1 MPVFTINRKLTGC
14 AGVVLLALCWQIGAV
29 WLNQPLLVP
38 TPLAALRQIRF
49 LAASQDFWRHLGASL
64 LRGAVGF
71 GLSFAAGAILG
82 FCAGKAAWLSSFL
95 RPISVFIRSTPSMT
109 LIILALLWFKGDMV
123 AIFVVFLVVF
133 PIVFRN
139 VEDGV
144 SNLDSELEEM
154 IDLYQI
160 KQGRK
165 FTAFYLPG
173 IMPFLAA
180 AAASGLGMTWKVLIA
195 AEVLAVP
202 AWGIGAQLDAARL
215 YLQTDKVFAWTVIV
229 IGIGLCFDYLLDFLL
244 RKSFW
249 KWKESKYV

>member
-14 AGVVLLALCWQIGAV
+14 LGVVLLVLCWQIGAV
-29 WLNQPLLVP
+29 WLDQPLLVP
-38 TPLAALRQIRF
+38 TPLAALRQIR
-49 LAASQDFWRHLGASL
+49 LLTEDLDFWRHLGASL

-71 GLSFAAGAILG
+71 GLSFLAGALLG
-82 FCAGKAAWLSSFL
+82 LGAGKIAWLSSFL

-123 AIFVVFLVVF
+123 AVFVIFLVVF

-144 SNLDSELEEM
+144 SNLDPELEEM
-154 IDLYQI
+154 IGIYQV
-160 KQGRK
+160 KRWRK
-165 FTAFYLPG
+165 FTAFYIPG

-195 AEVLAVP
+195 AEVLAAP
-202 AWGIGAQLDAARL
+202 AWGIGAQLDTARL

-229 IGIGLCFDYLLDFLL
+229 IGIGLCFDYILDFLL
-244 RKSFW
+244 RRPFW
-249 KWKESKYV
+249 KWKENKHV

>member
-1 MPVFTINRKLTGC
+1 MPVSTINRKLTGC
-14 AGVVLLALCWQIGAV
+14 AGVILLFLGWQVGAV

-38 TPLAALRQIRF
+38 TPLAALKQIR
-49 LAASQDFWRHLGASL
+49 LLTASPDFWRHLGASL
-64 LRGAVGF
+64 LRGTAGF
-71 GLSFAAGAILG
+71 GLSYAAGAILG
-82 FCAGKAAWLSSFL
+82 FGAGKIDWLSSFL

-133 PIVFRN
+133 PMVFRN

-144 SNLDSELEEM
+144 GNLDPELEAM
-154 IDLYQI
+154 ISLYQV
-160 KQGRK
+160 KRWRR
-165 FTAFYLPG
+165 FTAFYLPA

-202 AWGIGAQLDAARL
+202 AWGIGAQLDTARI

-229 IGIGLCFDYLLDFLL
+229 IGIGLCFDYILDVLL
-244 RKSFW
+244 RNPFL
-249 KWKESKYV
+249 KWKESQDV